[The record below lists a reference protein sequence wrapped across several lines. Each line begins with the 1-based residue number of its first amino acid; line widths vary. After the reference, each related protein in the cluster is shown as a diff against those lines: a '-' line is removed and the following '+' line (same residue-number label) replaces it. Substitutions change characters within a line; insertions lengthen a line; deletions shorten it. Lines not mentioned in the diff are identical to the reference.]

1 MIFLQN
7 FTDLMEI
14 SRYLGDKLAEQMS
27 ISPPV
32 ARGLIKL
39 SIKDELGP
47 FKALD
52 TINYN
57 DYITVLNNSF
67 KKRLIKLE
75 VSNFEDIVD
84 YLLEKLELNQSLI
97 TIAGV

>member
-1 MIFLQN
+1 
-7 FTDLMEI
+7 MEI
-14 SRYLGDKLAEQMS
+14 IRYLGDILAEETG
-27 ISPPV
+27 ISPPA

-47 FKALD
+47 FKAFN
-52 TINYN
+52 TINYA
-57 DYITVLNNSF
+57 DYITILKNSL

-75 VSNFEDIVD
+75 ISNFESIIAF
-84 YLLEKLELNQSLI
+84 LLEELELNQSII